1 VFLAEN
7 LLASLP
13 MLPEPSTPAEAP
25 VRGSAVGE
33 AIARRYG
40 ESGGTLYGITPE
52 QFQRIVF
59 AVVVRYAGEA
69 SEPEQLEL
77 VATLRVA
84 ELSLARACSAGNE
97 AAWEAFLTRY
107 RVPLYEAA
115 YRIAKDEAT
124 GRELADG
131 LYADLYGV
139 SNHDGRR
146 VSKLDYYMGRG
157 SLEGW
162 LRTVLSQ
169 QYIDRYRAQVK
180 DVSLEELVEDG
191 VSFAARPV
199 AMETVPDERVG
210 AAIAQTLAQLSADER
225 FLLASYY
232 LDQRTLADIGRQ
244 LNVHESTISRRLERL
259 MTDLRERVRKRLR
272 AAGINPRRCDELLQ
286 DLDVRD
292 LNVEVRANLWQ
303 EAPQGAFY
311 KKDGSNGSAT

>member
-1 VFLAEN
+1 
-7 LLASLP
+7 

>member
-1 VFLAEN
+1 
-7 LLASLP
+7 

-84 ELSLARACSAGNE
+84 ELSLAHACSAGSE

-191 VSFAARPV
+191 VSFAARPG

-292 LNVEVRANLWQ
+292 LNVDVRANLWQ